1 MTIRIGL
8 LGYGTVGKGVIE
20 IIHSHQERIQ
30 ALLGEPVEVTGV
42 LVQHLKKKREIPSS
56 ILVTSDFDRLL
67 LQDIDIV
74 LEAIV
79 GEEPS
84 FTYCKKAIEQGKHV
98 VTANKEM
105 YAIHGKELKELASK
119 HSVSVG
125 YESTTVAGTPVIR
138 TLQQLLQVNQVEKVE
153 GILNGTSNF
162 ILTKMRQD
170 GTSFEQSLK
179 EAQQKGYAE
188 ADPTNDIKG
197 YDAFYKLMNISELLY
212 GKQPNWDDVY
222 VEGIDR
228 VDPTQILEASFMDKK
243 IKHVATIEWK
253 DGDVRAS
260 IQPISLTEHH
270 PLYSID
276 GVQNGVVIHTD
287 LAGPLTLSGPGAGAS
302 STASGM
308 IEDFITIFQQSYNN
322 VHQFQ

>member
-20 IIHSHQERIQ
+20 IVHSHQERIQ
-30 ALLGEPVEVTGV
+30 ALLGEPVEITGV
-42 LVQHLKKKREIPSS
+42 LVQDLKKQREIPSS
-56 ILVTSDFDRLL
+56 ILVTADFNRLL
-67 LQDIDIV
+67 LQNIDIV

-105 YAIHGKELKELASK
+105 FAVHGNELKELASK
-119 HSVSVG
+119 HSVSLG

-162 ILTKMRQD
+162 ILTKMRED

-188 ADPTNDIKG
+188 ADPTNDIQG
-197 YDAFYKLMNISELLY
+197 YDAFYKLMIISELLY

-253 DGDVRAS
+253 NGDVRAS
-260 IQPISLTEHH
+260 IQPIPLTEEH

-287 LAGPLTLSGPGAGAS
+287 LAGSLTLSGPGAGAS

-308 IEDFITIFQQSYNN
+308 IEDFITIFQPSHSS

>member
-8 LGYGTVGKGVIE
+8 LGYGTVGKGVID
-20 IIHSHQERIQ
+20 IVYSHQEKIQ

-42 LVQHLKKKREIPSS
+42 LVQDLKKKREIPSS
-56 ILVTSDFDRLL
+56 ILVTADFDRLL

-162 ILTKMRQD
+162 ILTKMRED

-197 YDAFYKLMNISELLY
+197 YDAFYKLMIISELLY

-228 VDPTQILEASFMDKK
+228 VDPTQIFEASFMDKK

-260 IQPISLTEHH
+260 IQPISLTEQH

-276 GVQNGVVIHTD
+276 GVQNGVVIHTN

-308 IEDFITIFQQSYNN
+308 IEDFITIFQQSHNN
-322 VHQFQ
+322 VYQFQ

>member
-20 IIHSHQERIQ
+20 IVHSHQERIQ
-30 ALLGEPVEVTGV
+30 ALLGEPVEITGV
-42 LVQHLKKKREIPSS
+42 LVQDLKKQREIPSS
-56 ILVTSDFDRLL
+56 ILVTADFNRLL
-67 LQDIDIV
+67 LQNIDIV

-105 YAIHGKELKELASK
+105 FAVHGNELKELASK

-162 ILTKMRQD
+162 ILTKMRED

-188 ADPTNDIKG
+188 ADPTNDIQG
-197 YDAFYKLMNISELLY
+197 YDAFYKLMIISELLY

-243 IKHVATIEWK
+243 IKHAATIEWK
-253 DGDVRAS
+253 NGDVRAS
-260 IQPISLTEHH
+260 IQPIPLTQQH

-276 GVQNGVVIHTD
+276 GVQNGVVIHTN
-287 LAGPLTLSGPGAGAS
+287 LAGSLTLSGPGAGAS

-308 IEDFITIFQQSYNN
+308 IEDFIHIFQQSHNN
-322 VHQFQ
+322 AHQFQ